1 MRHSLHGLV
10 VESSH
15 PLPGVP
21 PAEGD
26 RAPDVVVHFGARPP
40 AARSWSE
47 SVVRLVHASELASE
61 RASGAAPVLIADRPH
76 DDETLRLRYAEGIR
90 FHVSPRGDAV
100 WCDWDAPLT
109 EADAV
114 TYLLGPVIGVVLRR
128 MGVLAVHASA
138 AVIAGG
144 AWAMLGPGGSGK
156 STLAAAFA
164 YAGLA
169 VLTDDVLALRR
180 EDDAW
185 MASPAHR
192 GIRLWEDSARLVA
205 EGGGAF
211 PEISPTWPK
220 RDLDLARLALPIAH
234 AAVPLRGVLVLEDF
248 GALGVPPTVEDLK
261 PTAVFVE
268 LVANVYVNYLATPA
282 ELAGELGELRELASR
297 VPGWKLRPGA
307 GAGGLRS
314 TVELV
319 ASMAGRSV

>member
-1 MRHSLHGLV
+1 MMLRYSLHGLV

-15 PLPGVP
+15 PLAGVS
-21 PAEGD
+21 AMETE
-26 RAPDVVVHFGARPP
+26 RAADVVVRFGARPDE
-40 AARSWSE
+40 ASAWSE
-47 SVVRLVHASELASE
+47 SIVRVVHASDRL
-61 RASGAAPVLIADRPH
+61 SGAAPVLIADRPH
-76 DDETLRLRYAEGIR
+76 TDETLRLRYAEGIR

-100 WCDWDAPLT
+100 WCDWVAPLT

-128 MGVLAVHASA
+128 RGVLAIHASA
-138 AVIAGG
+138 VVIAGG
-144 AWAMLGPGGSGK
+144 AWALLGPGGSGK

-164 YAGLA
+164 YAGLP

-180 EDDAW
+180 EGEKW
-185 MASPAHR
+185 MALPAHR

-205 EGGGAF
+205 EEGGAF

-220 RDLDLARLALPIAH
+220 RDLDLARHELPIAH
-234 AAVPLRGVLVLEDF
+234 LPVPLRGVLVLEDY
-248 GALGVPPTVEDLK
+248 GALGVPPAVEALK
-261 PTAVFVE
+261 PTALLVE
-268 LVANVYVNYLATPA
+268 LVANVYVNYLAFPA

-297 VPGWKLRPGA
+297 VSGWKLWPGA

-319 ASMAGRSV
+319 ASIAGRTV